1 MNIIKLLIYILSIL
15 FSYYTLR
22 HIDIKKGIIVS
33 PSDLIMSLLIIL
45 VPGINVIAAICLFL
59 YHIKEVTFKDVK
71 KIIFLEKDEKN
82 DSTKGKG
89 YSKPDYK

>member
-1 MNIIKLLIYILSIL
+1 MKNYI
-15 FSYYTLR
+15 
-22 HIDIKKGIIVS
+22 
-33 PSDLIMSLLIIL
+33 
-45 VPGINVIAAICLFL
+45 
-59 YHIKEVTFKDVK
+59 TFKDVK